1 MITQREPDGMVT
13 VTPLDNV
20 TGPVLIALDPLVMV
34 TLDVTVCVF
43 SYIGTEGAKV

>member
-20 TGPVLIALDPLVMV
+20 IGPELIALDPLVIV

-43 SYIGTEGAKV
+43 S